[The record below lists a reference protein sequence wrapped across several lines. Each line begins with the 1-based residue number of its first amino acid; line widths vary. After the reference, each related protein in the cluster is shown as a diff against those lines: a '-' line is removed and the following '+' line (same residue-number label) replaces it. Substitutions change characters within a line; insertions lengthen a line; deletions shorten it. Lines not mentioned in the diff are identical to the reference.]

1 MHPDM
6 QFTPLTKNV
15 QLKKFPHTEENTA
28 KDIEDTMHEDS
39 NVSDGSMNGSFLG
52 NTSGNELLS
61 SKLDPEENN
70 EAPNARG
77 KDSENLETPYEMMDR
92 DNTPTEPATDQMSE
106 ALEINRDL
114 DNGNENNGN
123 EPTVHWV
130 DGCKPL

>member
-1 MHPDM
+1 M
-6 QFTPLTKNV
+6 
-15 QLKKFPHTEENTA
+15 KKFPHTEENTA
-28 KDIEDTMHEDS
+28 EHIEDAMCEDS

-52 NTSGNELLS
+52 DTSGNELLS
-61 SKLDPEENN
+61 SELDLEENN

-77 KDSENLETPYEMMDR
+77 KDSENWETPYETMDR

-114 DNGNENNGN
+114 DNGSENNGN

-130 DGCKPL
+130 DGCKPF